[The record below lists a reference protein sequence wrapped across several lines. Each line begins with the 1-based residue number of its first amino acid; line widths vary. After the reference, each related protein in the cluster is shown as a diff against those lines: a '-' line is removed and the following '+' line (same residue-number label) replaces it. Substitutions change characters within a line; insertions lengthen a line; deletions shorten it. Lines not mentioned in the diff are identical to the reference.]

1 MILLSYDHGGYHKG
15 SFGVANRAG
24 YLSIRFFCCSDLGGG
39 LVRNIIVPP
48 AHRESSVYKQYN
60 MSARYSWRDVH
71 VYDAATQNYL
81 GGVYQ
86 AGSIT
91 YANFDN
97 MLRSILLVTIDN
109 FSIRQKSPGN
119 IVTPSDDLV
128 LPGDYE
134 IISGGKI
141 LLV

>member
-1 MILLSYDHGGYHKG
+1 MPHGY
-15 SFGVANRAG
+15 A
-24 YLSIRFFCCSDLGGG
+24 
-39 LVRNIIVPP
+39 
-48 AHRESSVYKQYN
+48 
-60 MSARYSWRDVH
+60 SARHSWRDVH

-81 GGVYQ
+81 GGVHQ

-109 FSIRQKSPGN
+109 FSIRQQNSGDIMTLSN
-119 IVTPSDDLV
+119 DLV

-134 IISGGKI
+134 IISEGKI